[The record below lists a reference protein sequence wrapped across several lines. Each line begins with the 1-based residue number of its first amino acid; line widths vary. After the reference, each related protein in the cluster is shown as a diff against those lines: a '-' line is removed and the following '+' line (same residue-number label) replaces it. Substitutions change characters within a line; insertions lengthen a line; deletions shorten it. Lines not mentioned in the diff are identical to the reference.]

1 MTINPIDVISQ
12 FYEKDTDLWHILIE
26 HSEAVAELA
35 LKIVDL
41 HPELNADK
49 QFVYE
54 GAMLHDIGIIKTD
67 ANGIHCHGDA
77 PYICHGTL
85 GAEMLRSLGL
95 ERHAL
100 VCERHTGAGL
110 SLEDIIKQ
118 DLPIPHRDLKP
129 VSVEE
134 EIICYADKYFS
145 KSKEL
150 RTPKTF
156 EQALKSVAKFGEE
169 SEKRFLEMHKKYK
182 V

>member
-12 FYEKDTDLWHILIE
+12 YYEKDTDLWHILIE

-35 LKIVDL
+35 LQIVDK
-41 HPELNADK
+41 HPELKADR

-67 ANGIHCHGDA
+67 APGIQCYGEA

-85 GAEMLRSLGL
+85 GAEMLRSRGL
-95 ERHAL
+95 DRHAL

-110 SLEDIIKQ
+110 SREDIVNQ
-118 DLPIPHRDLKP
+118 NLPIPHKDFLP
-129 VSVEE
+129 ISVEE
-134 EIICYADKYFS
+134 QIICYADKFFS
-145 KSKEL
+145 KSREL
-150 RTPKTF
+150 RKQKEF
-156 EQALKSVAKFGEE
+156 EHVLRSVSKYGEE
-169 SEKRFLEMHKKYK
+169 SGKRFMAMHEKFR

>member
-35 LKIVDL
+35 LKIVDA
-41 HPELNADK
+41 HPELNADR

-67 ANGIHCHGDA
+67 APGIHCHGTSQ
-77 PYICHGTL
+77 YICHGTL

-95 ERHAL
+95 DKHAL

-110 SLEDIIKQ
+110 SLKDIENQ
-118 DLPIPHRDLKP
+118 NLPIPHKDLLP

-134 EIICYADKYFS
+134 QIICYADKYFS
-145 KSKEL
+145 KSRDL

-156 EQALKSVAKFGEE
+156 EHALKSVSKFGEE
-169 SEKRFLEMHKKYK
+169 SERRFLSMHGRFGL
-182 V
+182 